1 MTRDIEGDYRRA
13 YIAEF
18 EAYTAAGRTKDA
30 AAIAKLLKNH
40 YGHDVGSTGR
50 ERADEAAP
58 ERAVEDA
65 PKKRTGGRP
74 KLPRDADGNIVR

>member
-13 YIAEF
+13 YIAEY

-30 AAIAKLLKNH
+30 AAIARLLKDH
-40 YGHDVGSTGR
+40 YGHDVKGSK

-58 ERAVEDA
+58 EQAVEEA
-65 PKKRTGGRP
+65 PQKRGRP
-74 KLPRDADGNIVR
+74 KLPRDADGNIIR